1 MTAVSLIG
9 GIVLAGLGFV
19 LAIGSGGALAWAALT
34 LGLLL
39 AGTHWG
45 WVHVAE
51 ITADSLEQ
59 RRNRE
64 LTIGR
69 DDWLAGIEP
78 YRRYNVSTSVAD
90 DGSIAI
96 ERVAHVPVLVG
107 ADRFSFERT
116 VQQREVHDGDE
127 PGAVATERAE
137 LLRREAAADTERER
151 ERYEAAA
158 AAYEDA
164 RLADA
169 DEAERLAAV
178 RAASQA
184 LSDQINA
191 NLREPPLVE

>member
-1 MTAVSLIG
+1 L
-9 GIVLAGLGFV
+9 GLGPRRRDHRR
-19 LAIGSGGALAWAALT
+19 LAIG
-34 LGLLL
+34 
-39 AGTHWG
+39 
-45 WVHVAE
+45 
-51 ITADSLEQ
+51 
-59 RRNRE
+59 
-64 LTIGR
+64 R
-69 DDWLAGIEP
+69 DAWLAGIEP
-78 YRRYNVSTSVAD
+78 YRRYTVSTSVAD

-116 VQQREVHDGDE
+116 VQRREVHDGDE
-127 PGAVATERAE
+127 PGAVVTERAE